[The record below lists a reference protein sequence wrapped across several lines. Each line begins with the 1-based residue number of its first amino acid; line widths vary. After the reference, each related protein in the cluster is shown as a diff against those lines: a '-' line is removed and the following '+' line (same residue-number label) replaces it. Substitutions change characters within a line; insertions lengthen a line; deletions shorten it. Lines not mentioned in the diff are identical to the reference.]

1 MTNQPLR
8 AAFLGVTLLAAGL
21 VAHAAEKNPAPKF
34 RKITLSNEFY
44 SEGATVGDFNKDGK
58 LDYAAGGFW
67 YEGPDFQ
74 KKHTFYQG
82 QPVDPHGYSKNFF
95 AFADDF
101 NHDGWDDI
109 LIIGFPGEDTSWYEN
124 PKGKDGNWNRHLVA
138 KVTDNES
145 PTYGDLTGDGK
156 KELIFHTGGQLGW
169 AEPNAQDPNAEW
181 TFHKLAPKNE
191 HFQRS
196 THGLGYGDVNNDG
209 KLDIMEA
216 RGWWEQPAS
225 LKGDPDWKFHPQKF
239 FSPGHGDG
247 GAQMYAYDVNGDGLN
262 DVITSLQAHGCGL
275 AWFEAKKEGNEIK
288 FERHMILSD
297 KVGEKIDGVQFAQLH
312 AVDLYDMDGDGLK
325 DIVTGK
331 RHWAHGPDGDIDPK
345 APPVLYWF
353 RLTREGGKAKFTP
366 QLIDDDSG
374 VGTQVMACD
383 LNGDKKGD
391 VVVGNKHG
399 QFILIQ
405 ESQQRTASTR

>member
-1 MTNQPLR
+1 MTTQPTR
-8 AAFLGVTLLAAGL
+8 FAVAAAGALLLAAS
-21 VAHAAEKNPAPKF
+21 AAPADHASPRF

-44 SEGATVGDFNKDGK
+44 SEGATVGDFNKDGRQ
-58 LDYAAGGFW
+58 DYAAGGFW
-67 YEGPDFQ
+67 YEGPDF
-74 KKHTFYQG
+74 KKQHKFYPSK
-82 QPVDPHGYSKNFF
+82 PVDPHGYSKDFF
-95 AFADDF
+95 AFSDDF
-101 NHDGWDDI
+101 NHDGWADI
-109 LIIGFPGEDTSWYEN
+109 LVIGFPGEETSWCEN
-124 PKGKDGNWNRHLVA
+124 PKGKEGNWARHVVA

-156 KELIFHTGGQLGW
+156 KELIFMTRGEFGW
-169 AEPNAQDPNAEW
+169 AEPNEKDPNAEW
-181 TFHKLAPKNE
+181 TFHRTSPKQDRY
-191 HFQRS
+191 QRF
-196 THGLGYGDVNNDG
+196 THGMGYGDVNGDG
-209 KLDIMEA
+209 KLDLLEA

-225 LKGDPDWKFHPQKF
+225 LQGDPEWKFHPQQF

-247 GAQMYAYDVNGDGLN
+247 GAQMYAYDVNGDGQN

-275 AWFEAKKEGNEIK
+275 AWFEAKKNGNEIT
-288 FERHMILSD
+288 FERHLILSD

-312 AVDLYDMDGDGLK
+312 AVDLYDMDGDGIK

-353 RLTREGGKAKFTP
+353 RLTREGGKVKFTP
-366 QLIDDDSG
+366 HLIDDDSG

-383 LNGDKKGD
+383 INGDKKGD

-405 ESQQRTASTR
+405 EPQSTAHR